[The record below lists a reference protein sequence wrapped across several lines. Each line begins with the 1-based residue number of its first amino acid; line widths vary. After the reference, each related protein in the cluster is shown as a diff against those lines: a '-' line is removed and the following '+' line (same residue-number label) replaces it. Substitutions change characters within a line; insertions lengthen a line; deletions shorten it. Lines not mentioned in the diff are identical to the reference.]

1 MAYIKKID
9 DIGGAAKA
17 IDAGY
22 IQSEIMDA
30 SYDYQKKVETGEIIV
45 VGMNKYQI
53 EEASPKGLLRVD
65 PSVGEMQKA
74 RLAKLRASRDNVK
87 VNETLAALKT
97 ACEGTDNVMPFI
109 LEAVKT
115 YATLGEICDVM
126 RGVFGEYQQSINL

>member
-1 MAYIKKID
+1 MTGVQTCALPI
-9 DIGGAAKA
+9 
-17 IDAGY
+17 
-22 IQSEIMDA
+22 
-30 SYDYQKKVETGEIIV
+30 YDYQKKVETGEIVV

-87 VNETLAALKT
+87 VDETLAALKT

-126 RGVFGEYQQSINL
+126 RGVFGEYQQTINL